1 MGRIVET
8 KELYKYTINEITQNE
23 NNWQNFLD
31 SASWNFKYDFD
42 DQILI
47 YAQRPDA
54 KACAS
59 MEEWN
64 KKLKRWIKKGT
75 NPIFVFSKEENSQY
89 PFRLVF
95 DKSDT
100 YNYNRNDLKLWSI
113 KPEYEEEIIDALESN
128 FGEISSKDSL
138 QQAMNLYSYQIQK
151 YGDTPIPV

>member
-100 YNYNRNDLKLWSI
+100 YNYNRTDLKLLSI
-113 KPEYEEEIIDALESN
+113 KP
-128 FGEISSKDSL
+128 
-138 QQAMNLYSYQIQK
+138 
-151 YGDTPIPV
+151 